1 MSQGYVSTPV
11 LESPD
16 LVFDKLPASRNIT
29 PTHKSLPALGH
40 DNDQL
45 DEELQQLADSLGEFY
60 DEGDNELS
68 VSKFSRPRLES

>member
-16 LVFDKLPASRNIT
+16 LVFDKLPASRHNT

-45 DEELQQLADSLGEFY
+45 DEELQQLADSLGELY

>member
-16 LVFDKLPASRNIT
+16 LVFDKLPASRHIT
-29 PTHKSLPALGH
+29 PPAPAHKSLPALGH

-45 DEELQQLADSLGEFY
+45 DEELQQLADSLGELY
-60 DEGDNELS
+60 DEADNEPS
-68 VSKFSRPRLES
+68 VSFKSSDY